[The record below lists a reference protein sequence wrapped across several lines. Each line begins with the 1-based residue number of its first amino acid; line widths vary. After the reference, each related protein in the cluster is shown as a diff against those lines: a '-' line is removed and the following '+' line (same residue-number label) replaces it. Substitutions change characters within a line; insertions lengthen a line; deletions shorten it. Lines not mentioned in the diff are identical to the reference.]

1 MGVGGSIEKCPPHMG
16 KTLNLKESQTRGR
29 RNSAFSDFNSFAVV
43 DLTASLEK

>member
-1 MGVGGSIEKCPPHMG
+1 MGVGGSVEKCHPHMG
-16 KTLNLKESQTRGR
+16 KTLNLKESQKRG